1 MIRRIQPFS
10 GLGPA
15 GDNSLLVH
23 KSDNSFANTLKRFIA
38 SVDGQVKQA
47 DNMMR
52 DFAVGKRADLHNV
65 MIETQKADLS
75 LRLLLRIRNKLVE
88 AYQEIMRMQM

>member
-1 MIRRIQPFS
+1 MIQRI
-10 GLGPA
+10 GTNT
-15 GDNSLLVH
+15 DNLWAPKGTKAAES
-23 KSDNSFANTLKRFIA
+23 SQESFADTLKRFIKD
-38 SVDGQVKQA
+38 VDQQVKHA
-47 DNMMR
+47 DTMMR

-65 MIETQKADLS
+65 MIEAQKADLS